1 MSAVEVSRVSGWNGR
16 RIFVDVPFRI
26 HGKDP
31 NWIPP
36 LRLTVHDRISPKHPA
51 NAHQVTA
58 LWVAR
63 RDGRTVGRIG
73 ACVDSLFNEYQGVN
87 WAWVGFFDTFDDAEV
102 AAALFDTACGWA
114 AEQGAENCV
123 GPANFTTND

>member
-1 MSAVEVSRVSGWNGR
+1 MPALEIQRVSGWNSR

-36 LRLTVHDRISPKHPA
+36 LRVTVYDRISPKHPA
-51 NAHQVTA
+51 NAHQETS

-63 RDGRTVGRIG
+63 RDGKPVGRIA
-73 ACVDSLFNEYQGVN
+73 ACVDSLFNEYQKVN
-87 WAWVGFFDTFDDAEV
+87 WAWVGFFDTFDDPEV
-102 AAALFDTACGWA
+102 ATALFDTACSWA
-114 AEQGAENCV
+114 A
-123 GPANFTTND
+123 DR